1 MLGLRESWPLRGV
14 CRRWRR
20 VVEEREWASV
30 DLRIKGVSGTAALSA
45 LLGGGARK
53 LRLSAGSSVALR
65 PELAA
70 GEEEADSEQAAAS
83 DDLDA
88 YRPRL
93 RPSARRGGGES
104 WRPASHERWLEA
116 ALIALAA
123 VATAAD
129 PTAAAAGQPQPQP
142 RAVTGELLGCNGR
155 LRVPSLG
162 AFLSAYLLGV
172 LRALRPA
179 AAVAGQSKRKSKSK
193 PAPAPA
199 AASALESLSLRSLT
213 LCFGEFDGGVG
224 PEAAAAIAA
233 ACPLLRS
240 IVLQPDVNEG
250 AKVVAAFA
258 PLAHLEDLLLLIGG
272 SFFNA
277 SEGILALAG
286 GPAGQSLKSFAFTR
300 RRGLFKEGNFPM
312 QYPSYPESADID
324 SEAVLALS
332 RMPKLE
338 CIKKMQIILYPFD
351 PAAILPPGRI
361 ASLREIWLGIP
372 PPPPP
377 PPPPPDLVQ
386 GLGPPRA
393 PAAGGGDL
401 LPPPPL
407 QTRPGAHARRRPG
420 EPRSPP
426 PPRPRLS
433 RLGLELTLAGGRASP
448 LADLV
453 LCLDEPLPEAAAGA
467 IVALPALE
475 RLRVFTPQSLY
486 EQLLFV
492 EHRPKLSVCC
502 RPGALAAD
510 TDSAAAVAAVLEGR
524 GK

>member
-338 CIKKMQIILYPFD
+338 CIKKMQARAGGRFLLLSVILALD
-351 PAAILPPGRI
+351 
-361 ASLREIWLGIP
+361 
-372 PPPPP
+372 
-377 PPPPPDLVQ
+377 
-386 GLGPPRA
+386 PRA
-393 PAAGGGDL
+393 PL
-401 LPPPPL
+401 LL
-407 QTRPGAHARRRPG
+407 AEAIS
-420 EPRSPP
+420 SP
-426 PPRPRLS
+426 PRLS